1 MLIEYRG
8 HSCFKITQDS
18 FSLITDPYMPG
29 SVPGLKD
36 LDEKANQV
44 ICSHQ
49 HGDHY
54 GLEEVKL
61 SDVRVD
67 TPFDLTIIDTFHDDK
82 EGALRGKNNIS
93 VISYKDTKVVHMG
106 DIGCIPEEDELEKLK
121 GCTVLLIP
129 VGGFYTVEPDVAW
142 EMIKMIEPQ
151 VVIPMH
157 YRGDTFGYDVIG
169 TVDDFLKLVDLPI
182 EKTGS
187 TLDTDTLGSDRKVL
201 VMTPSKA

>member
-82 EGALRGKNNIS
+82 EGTLRGKNNIS

-182 EKTGS
+182 ERTGS

>member
-1 MLIEYRG
+1 MIIEYRG
-8 HSCFKITQDS
+8 HACFKITQDS

-36 LDEKANQV
+36 LEEEANQV

-67 TPFDLTIIDTFHDDK
+67 TPFDLTIIDTYHDDK
-82 EGALRGKNNIS
+82 EGTLRGKNNIS
-93 VISYKDTKVVHMG
+93 IISYKDTKVVHMG

-142 EMIKMIEPQ
+142 ELIKKIDPQ
-151 VVIPMH
+151 VCVPMH
-157 YRGDTFGYDVIG
+157 YRGETFGYNEIG
-169 TVDDFLKLVDLPI
+169 TLDDFLKLGDLPV
-182 EKTGS
+182 ERTGS
-187 TLDTDTLGSDRKVL
+187 VLDTDTLGKERKVI

>member
-18 FSLITDPYMPG
+18 FSLITDPYMSG

-182 EKTGS
+182 ERTGS